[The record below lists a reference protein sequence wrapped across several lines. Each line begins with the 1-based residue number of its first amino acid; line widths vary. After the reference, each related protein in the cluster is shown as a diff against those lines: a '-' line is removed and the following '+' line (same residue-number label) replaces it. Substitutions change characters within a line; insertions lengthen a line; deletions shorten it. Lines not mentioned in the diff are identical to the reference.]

1 MSVSGLPMQ
10 LRVPADA
17 RFRSIVLTMARRIAE
32 SVGLSTSDAGA
43 LGEELADR
51 AAAAAR
57 QGGAEAST
65 PLDVTFEIAGPGG
78 TVLRVLAR
86 CGSAA
91 VEVTRPLP
99 GA

>member
-1 MSVSGLPMQ
+1 MQ

-17 RFRSIVLTMARRIAE
+17 RFRRILLTMARRVAE
-32 SVGLSTSDAGA
+32 SVGLSSTDAGT

-57 QGGAEAST
+57 QAAADAST
-65 PLDVTFEIAGPGG
+65 PLDVTFEIDGTGG
-78 TVLRVLAR
+78 TSLRVRAR
-86 CGSAA
+86 CGTAA
-91 VEVTRPLP
+91 VEITRKLP